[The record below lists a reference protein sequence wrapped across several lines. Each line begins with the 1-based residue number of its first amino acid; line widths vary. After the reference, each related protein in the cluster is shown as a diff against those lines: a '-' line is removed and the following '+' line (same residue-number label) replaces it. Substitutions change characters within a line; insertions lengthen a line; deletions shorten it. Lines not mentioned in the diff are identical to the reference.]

1 MSSTNKP
8 IPALARLRQW
18 LRPPYSLGTQ
28 LLLTLSALAVVIVV
42 ANGVVSYQRISRETM
57 DRAMAAANAIAGLV
71 ASSNTDALITND
83 IAAIESSLL
92 QVVRLPLVEGIDV
105 LRADGRP
112 LVAVR
117 QHGEKVHS
125 QVGGA
130 RPPMSAEPP
139 RLART
144 GRVEGTRYEVWESV
158 PLQSTRP
165 LGWVR
170 VDISLAQRTQELE
183 RLWHR
188 SVNTLLVTI
197 AAILLVL
204 PLLLNRSLRPIRQ
217 LSALAGQLS
226 DQIGRRVEI
235 QSGSL
240 EARRLS
246 EALNQASH
254 DVAEQVART
263 RVIVNTAAVAIIGLD
278 AAGCVISANPA
289 TTSIFGREETDL
301 HGLPLE
307 QCIPGLDAEMLR
319 ALFGELEDSPSRPY
333 RIVRQDFFGTR
344 MDGTLFPI
352 EISLGQAP
360 LTTGLRYVCIVRDV
374 TDERAMQETSEL
386 YERALASSHN
396 GVFITNASL
405 ASQPIV
411 FVNDA
416 FQKITGLA
424 PHQILGRGVKQLLA
438 TQTSEG
444 MQTLLIA
451 MREGRNSSVVLQL
464 RLADDREITT
474 EVSLSPVRSGQGAL
488 THYIGIVSDV
498 TARVQAEQAIAERGA
513 QLDAIFS
520 LSPDGFVLF
529 DADGCLI
536 FANPAFERMTGK
548 RWSRPGLP
556 KTREEFGYSLAAL
569 CHPDHPMP
577 PLPESGGDEQPWQ
590 ARLVLARP
598 QHRVVLAQA
607 RRNVAGRSE
616 TILYFRDVTHE
627 DEVDR
632 MKSEFL
638 ASAAHELRT
647 PMVSIFGFTELLLRR
662 KFSEERQADM
672 LQTIHRQ
679 SGLLVK
685 MINELLDLARI
696 ESRRGLDLNIAAQP
710 LRELVQHS
718 IKGLMLKDTD
728 RQVSVDVVPDVQVL
742 IDPEKMQLALN
753 NVLSNAFKYSP
764 DGGQVRLSV
773 QLRANNGCE
782 HAVLAVS
789 DQGIGMKPEQLTRAF
804 ERFYRADTTGNIPGT
819 GLGLSLVKEIAE
831 LHHGRVEMESEFG
844 VGTTVRLWLPLAT
857 EDATAKPHTA
867 TG

>member
-1 MSSTNKP
+1 MSAP
-8 IPALARLRQW
+8 ARLRRW

-28 LLLTLSALAVVIVV
+28 LLLTLAALAVVIVV
-42 ANGVVSYQRISRETM
+42 ANGVVAYQRISRETM
-57 DRAMAAANAIAGLV
+57 ERATASANAIAGLV

-92 QVVRLPLVEGIDV
+92 QVVRLPLVEGIAV
-105 LRADGRP
+105 VRSDGQP
-112 LVAVR
+112 LVAVH
-117 QHGEKVHS
+117 QHGEEVRS
-125 QVGGA
+125 QVGGP
-130 RPPMSAEPP
+130 RPPAAAEPP
-139 RLART
+139 QLTRT
-144 GRVEGTRYEVWESV
+144 GRVEGTRYEVWESI
-158 PLQSTRP
+158 PLRSERP

-170 VDISLAQRTQELE
+170 VDISLTQRTQELE
-183 RLWHR
+183 RLQRR
-188 SVNTLLVTI
+188 SAHTLLTTI

-204 PLLLNRSLRPIRQ
+204 PLLLHRSLRPIRQ
-217 LSALAGQLS
+217 LSALAGHLS
-226 DQIGRRVEI
+226 DQIGQRIEI
-235 QSGSL
+235 QSSSL

-254 DVAEQVART
+254 DVARQVART
-263 RVIVNTAAVAIIGLD
+263 QVIVNTAAMAIIGLD
-278 AAGCVISANPA
+278 SEGCVMTANPA
-289 TTSIFGREETDL
+289 TTSIFGREEAEL
-301 HGLPLE
+301 QGLPLE
-307 QCIPGLDAEMLR
+307 QCIPGLGAEVLR
-319 ALFGELEDSPSRPY
+319 SLFGELEDSPSRPY

-352 EISLGQAP
+352 EISLGQAT
-360 LTTGLRYVCIVRDV
+360 LNTGLRYVCIVRDV

-424 PHQILGRGVKQLLA
+424 PHQILGRGVEQLL
-438 TQTSEG
+438 TVETSD
-444 MQTLLIA
+444 TLQALLEA
-451 MREGRNSSVVLQL
+451 MREQRSTSVALQL
-464 RLADDREITT
+464 RLAHGREITA
-474 EVSLSPVRSGQGAL
+474 EVSLSPVRSGQGTL

-498 TARVQAEQAIAERGA
+498 TARVQAEQAIAERSA

-529 DADGCLI
+529 DADGYLI
-536 FANPAFERMTGK
+536 FANPAFERMTG
-548 RWSRPGLP
+548 RSWSRPGLP
-556 KTREEFGYSLAAL
+556 KTREEFGHSLAAL

-577 PLPESGGDEQPWQ
+577 PLLEYGNGEQPWQ

-598 QHRVVLAQA
+598 QHRVVQAQA

-696 ESRRGLDLNIAAQP
+696 ESRRGLDLHIAPHP
-710 LRELVQHS
+710 LPELVQHS

-728 RQVSVDVVPDVQVL
+728 RQVNVGTIPDVQVL

-753 NVLSNAFKYSP
+753 NVLGNAFKYSP
-764 DGGQVRLSV
+764 DGGEVCLSV
-773 QLRANNGCE
+773 QVRPRNGSD
-782 HAVLAVS
+782 HVVLAVS
-789 DQGIGMKPEQLTRAF
+789 DQGIGMKPEQLARAF

-831 LHHGRVEMESEFG
+831 LHHGGVEIESEFG
-844 VGTTVRLWLPLAT
+844 VGTTVRLWVPLTTEGAAQAT
-857 EDATAKPHTA
+857 QEA
-867 TG
+867 